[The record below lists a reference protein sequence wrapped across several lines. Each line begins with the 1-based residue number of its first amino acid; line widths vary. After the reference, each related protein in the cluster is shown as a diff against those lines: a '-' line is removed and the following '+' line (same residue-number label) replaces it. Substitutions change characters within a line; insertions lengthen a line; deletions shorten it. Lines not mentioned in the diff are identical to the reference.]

1 MTDDLQGSWYGLA
14 LGVLAAW
21 RVTHLLHAEH
31 GPWGVFAR
39 VRAAATRLGLG
50 EAVRCFY
57 CLSVW
62 TAVPF
67 AALIAPTWRGRA
79 LAWLALS
86 AGSILLEVRV
96 LGGPAVSL
104 TEEERTDDV
113 LR

>member
-1 MTDDLQGSWYGLA
+1 VASPQGAWYELA

-39 VRAAATRLGLG
+39 ARAAATRLGLG
-50 EAVRCFY
+50 EAFDCFY

-62 TAVPF
+62 TAIPV
-67 AALIAPTWRGRA
+67 AVLIAPTWRERA

-86 AGSILLEVRV
+86 AGSILLEVRA
-96 LGGPAVSL
+96 LGGPPVPNDPEDQS
-104 TEEERTDDV
+104 DDV

>member
-1 MTDDLQGSWYGLA
+1 MAGDFGGQWYELA

-31 GPWGVFAR
+31 GPWGVLAR

-50 EAVRCFY
+50 EAVQCFY

-62 TAVPF
+62 TAMPF
-67 AALIAPTWRGRA
+67 AFAIAPTWRTRA

-96 LGGPAVSL
+96 LGGASVPI
-104 TEEERTDDV
+104 TEEEPTDV

>member
-1 MTDDLQGSWYGLA
+1 VASPQGTWYDLA

-31 GPWGVFAR
+31 GPWGLLAR

-50 EAVRCFY
+50 EAFSCFY

-62 TAVPF
+62 TAIP
-67 AALIAPTWRGRA
+67 IAVLLVPTWRERA

-96 LGGPAVSL
+96 LGGPAMPD
-104 TEEERTDDV
+104 TEEEPTDDL

>member
-1 MTDDLQGSWYGLA
+1 MASPQGAWYELA

-31 GPWGVFAR
+31 GPCGLLAR

-50 EAVRCFY
+50 EAFSCFY

-62 TAVPF
+62 TAAPIAV
-67 AALIAPTWRGRA
+67 LVAPTWRLRA

-96 LGGPAVSL
+96 LGGPAL
-104 TEEERTDDV
+104 PPPHEETTDDV